1 MTRGYGPTC
10 LALCLVCFAA
20 GCADQL
26 ILHLPARAVAGPDV
40 QRRTILDEANTIE
53 IFTARSAGAY
63 GVEPRAF
70 MLEFTGN
77 MTRAEHIVAYVA
89 SRWETQPVETWVI
102 NYPGYGRST
111 GGAKLRNIP
120 PAALTAYDE
129 LKRVAGDRPIFV
141 AGQSL
146 GSIPALYVASKRDVA
161 GVIIQNPPALP
172 DQLWKQHGWWNL
184 WLLAAPVAWQI
195 PREMNSVV
203 NARRVTAPAV
213 ILLADS
219 DRVAPPRFQRKIAD
233 AYAGEKRLIVQKN
246 AGHDTPL
253 HNADQARLR
262 EGMNWLFDRA
272 TTSE

>member
-1 MTRGYGPTC
+1 MARIPYAAV
-10 LALCLVCFAA
+10 LILCCVA
-20 GCADQL
+20 GCADRL
-26 ILHLPARAVAGPDV
+26 ILYPPANAVAGPGV
-40 QRRTILDEANTIE
+40 QRRTINNGDKTIE
-53 IFTARSAGAY
+53 IFTARSAGAANA
-63 GVEPRAF
+63 EPRAF

-77 MTRAEHIVAYVA
+77 MTRAEDIVAYVA
-89 SRWETQPVETWVI
+89 SRWEGHPVETWVI
-102 NYPGYGRST
+102 NYPGYGKSS

-120 PAALTAYDE
+120 PAALAAYDE

-146 GSIPALYVASKRDVA
+146 GSMPALYVASKRDVA
-161 GVIIQNPPALP
+161 GVIIQNPPAIP
-172 DQLWKQHGWWNL
+172 DQIWRQHGWWNI

-203 NARRVTAPAV
+203 NAKRITAPAV

-246 AGHDTPL
+246 AGHDTHL
-253 HNADQARLR
+253 NDADLTRLR